1 MSRYIVFYDY
11 TLNGKLDECIGGDN
25 YIKFDQRYS
34 NETAI
39 NKVLSKKI
47 VRPSQAIGFK
57 IHSGTI
63 LNSKPITNLIKL

>member
-1 MSRYIVFYDY
+1 MSRYIVFYSY
-11 TLNGKLDECIGGDN
+11 TLSGKLDEYIGGDN
-25 YIKFDQRYS
+25 YVKFDQRYS

-39 NKVLSKKI
+39 NKVLSKEI

>member
-11 TLNGKLDECIGGDN
+11 TLSGKLDEHVGGDN
-25 YIKFDQRYS
+25 YVKFDQRYS
-34 NETAI
+34 NKTAI

-47 VRPSQAIGFK
+47 VRPSQSIGFK

-63 LNSKPITNLIKL
+63 LNNSPITNLIKF